1 MPLPIEQI
9 KTIRRWLGWI
19 FVASLLVTF
28 LVGFIAAWR
37 NPWHGILRSEEMVV
51 FASLVTSVT
60 TFLGFLVTTGMTW
73 RKERRETD
81 HASVELEKTNLSLR
95 SSAARLAT
103 KTSQR
108 KPKGIKRVSGGV
120 SVKPHYPTSFNVSVF
135 F

>member
-1 MPLPIEQI
+1 MPLPIDQI

-19 FVASLLVTF
+19 FVVSLLVTF

-81 HASVELEKTNLSLR
+81 HASVELEKNKLELEKLR
-95 SSAARLAT
+95 REIGDKNVAAQAKRN
-103 KTSQR
+103 KMSKR
-108 KPKGIKRVSGGV
+108 KRVG
-120 SVKPHYPTSFNVSVF
+120 
-135 F
+135 